1 MLRHME
7 LTTVDRGGTVRRM
20 QKSAKEIEG
29 ATGPS
34 LDDLLRGMRADGSE
48 APPLSPA
55 EIAERGGPS
64 QSHLSHV
71 LAGRTGISEKRLYL
85 LAQLL
90 GVTVLECRRAYSVT
104 RQQARTSSC

>member
-1 MLRHME
+1 ME
-7 LTTVDRGGTVRRM
+7 LTTVDRGGTVRGV

-48 APPLSPA
+48 ARPLSPA

-64 QSHLSHV
+64 QSHMSHV
-71 LAGRTGISEKRLYL
+71 LAGRTGISEKRLYD
-85 LAQLL
+85 LAQLI
-90 GVTVLECRRAYSVT
+90 GVSVAECRAAYSVT
-104 RQQARTSSC
+104 RQRARAGRS